1 MTFVVGLDSSGEG
14 NNWTSVNLA
23 GQDVLLDT
31 PTNNFCTLNP
41 LDKGSYATLTQ
52 GNLRNDH
59 TGYSTIAER
68 RVLGTM
74 AYSTSDT
81 QGYYWE
87 VLYAANDRE
96 DLQTIGVQHI
106 GTINGQSS
114 NATNNIYAGEGQ
126 FGLTWNTAE
135 AVLIYYPWDPN
146 NDLAGGVTGGGSDNA
161 GALIGIAV
169 KGNNMWLRINGAWV
183 TGTSGT
189 GNPATGAYPTYTAV
203 ADGTYTPMGAPW
215 QGHSGG
221 SGGAVHWRG
230 NFGQNGT
237 FTGEKT
243 AQGNADEN
251 GYGDFY
257 YSVPAGFFALCS
269 KNLPT
274 PTIALPGDYFNAVAY
289 TGNDADDRTLSVG
302 FQPELVWIKARDTSS
317 NWHNLFDSVRGVSK
331 RIYSNADNAQGTDS
345 DPDNSLV
352 AFTSDGFTVDDSS
365 GASDLNSSSH
375 NYVAWNWLAGTAPTA
390 DNSSSAG
397 AAPTAGSVKI
407 DGSNFTG
414 NLAGSIAATRIS
426 ANTTSGF
433 SIVTYPGGAGTVAHG
448 LGVAPN
454 IVMQKKYDA
463 TSDWLTYIDAVDGSA
478 DYMRLNT
485 TAAAAAADP
494 ETLATSTVFSSL
506 TGTNNVVAYCF
517 AEVEGFSR
525 IGFYEGDNA
534 DDGPF
539 VYTGFTPAYLLVK
552 YADNADESWWLL
564 SNKLDTYNPTG
575 IVGWANLASAFYDYG
590 EMVDFLS
597 NGFKIQ
603 ENNGGI
609 NGYSPGTY
617 TFMAFAESPFKY
629 SNAR

>member
-1 MTFVVGLDSSGEG
+1 MSFVVGLDSSGEG

-23 GQDVLLDT
+23 GQDVMPDT

-59 TGYSTIAER
+59 TGHSTIAER

-87 VLYAANDRE
+87 VLYVANDRE

-114 NATNNIYAGEGQ
+114 NATNNIHAGEGQ

-161 GALIGIAV
+161 GVLVGIAV
-169 KGNNMWLRINGAWV
+169 KGSNIWLRINGAWV

-203 ADGTYTPMGAPW
+203 ADGIYTPMGAPW

-221 SGGAVHWRG
+221 SGGAVHWRW

-243 AQGNADEN
+243 AQGNADGN

-274 PTIALPGDYFNAVAY
+274 PTIKEPGDYFNTITY
-289 TGNDADDRTLSVG
+289 TGNGSDDHDISGVG
-302 FQPELVWIKARDTSS
+302 FQPDFTWISAYNQTHWNRLV
-317 NWHNLFDSVRGVSK
+317 DSVRGAGNALRTDGDAASSADT
-331 RIYSNADNAQGTDS
+331 SNFK
-345 DPDNSLV
+345 
-352 AFTSDGFTVDDSS
+352 AFLADGFRLGLPGNDYNMNT
-365 GASDLNSSSH
+365 AP
-375 NYVAWNWLAGTAPTA
+375 YVAWNWLAGTAPTA

-433 SIVTYPGGAGTVAHG
+433 SIVTYAGGAGTVAHG

-454 IVMQKKYDA
+454 IVIQKKHDA
-463 TSDWLTYIDAVDGSA
+463 TSDWLTYIDVVDGSA

-506 TGTNNVVAYCF
+506 TGSNNVVAYCF

-575 IVGWANLASAFYDYG
+575 IVGWANLTSTFYDYG

-597 NGFKIQ
+597 NGFKIN